1 MKYRALAAAIG
12 FVAFAAIPA
21 AAQDFPSKPLKLVL
35 PFAAGGISDVIGRM
49 LAAEMQKTLGQP
61 IVSENRVGAGSA
73 LGTDAVAKAEPDGYT
88 MCFCGNAAIT
98 LLPHMNQTVPYDPL
112 KDLKPI
118 GTAYNVDLFFVVR
131 KDFPASTLSEFI
143 AAAKAKP
150 GTLSYGSN
158 GPGSSAHLTGAML
171 VSMAGIDLI
180 HVPYKGEQP
189 ATTDLLGGQLSVG
202 IISTAGTQ
210 AQRAAGAIKVLA
222 NASRQR
228 SSIIPDVPTVAE
240 QGYPEYD
247 SPLWNI
253 IMVPA
258 ATPAGPTEKLRAAL
272 SAAMKNPEL
281 SQKMLTSGVNPV
293 VEQPSIEAMQRL
305 IRSEHERW
313 GKLIK
318 QLNLA
323 NQG

>member
-1 MKYRALAAAIG
+1 MKFLAAAA
-12 FVAFAAIPA
+12 AFAVSLVPA
-21 AAQDFPSKPLKLVL
+21 LAGAQEFPTRPVKLVL
-35 PFAAGGISDVIGRM
+35 PFAAGGISDVMGR
-49 LAAEMQKTLGQP
+49 LVAQEMQKTLGQP
-61 IVSENRVGAGSA
+61 IVPENRVGAGSA

-88 MCFCGNAAIT
+88 MCYCGNAAIT

-118 GTAYNVDLFFVVR
+118 GTTYTVDLFLVVR
-131 KDFPASTLSEFI
+131 AEEPYKNLQDFI
-143 AAAKAKP
+143 AAAKKSP
-150 GTLSYGSN
+150 GKLSYGSN

-171 VSMAGIDLI
+171 TSMAGIELI

-189 ATTDLLGGQLSVG
+189 ATTDLLSGQLTLG

-210 AQRAAGAIKVLA
+210 TQRAAGKVKVLA

-253 IMVPA
+253 VMVPS

-272 SAAMKNPEL
+272 VAAMKNPDIQ
-281 SQKMLTSGVNPV
+281 QKMLAAGVNPV
-293 VEQPSIEAMQRL
+293 GDQPSIQAMQEQ
-305 IRSEHERW
+305 IRGEYVRW
-313 GKLIK
+313 QKLIK
-318 QLNLA
+318 DLNLGG
-323 NQG
+323 QG

>member
-1 MKYRALAAAIG
+1 MKLLPALAAL
-12 FVAFAAIPA
+12 AATLAPLA
-21 AAQDFPSKPLKLVL
+21 VAAQDFPTRPVKLVL
-35 PFAAGGISDVIGRM
+35 PFAAGGISDVMGR
-49 LAAEMQKTLGQP
+49 LVAQEMQKALGQP
-61 IVSENRVGAGSA
+61 IVAENRVGAGSA
-73 LGTDAVAKAEPDGYT
+73 LGTDAVAKAAPDGYT

-118 GTAYNVDLFFVVR
+118 GSTYTVDLFFIVR
-131 KDFPASTLSEFI
+131 KDFPASTLPEFI

-158 GPGSSAHLTGAML
+158 GPGSSAHLSGAML
-171 VSMAGIDLI
+171 TSMAGIDLI

-189 ATTDLLGGQLSVG
+189 ATTDLLGGQLSLG
-202 IISTAGTQ
+202 IVSTAGTQ
-210 AQRAAGAIKVLA
+210 AQRNAGTIKVLA

-240 QGYPEYD
+240 QGYPAYE

-253 IMVPA
+253 IMVPG

-272 SAAMKNPEL
+272 IAAMKNADV
-281 SQKMLTSGVNPV
+281 QTRMLAAGVNPV
-293 VEQPSIEAMQRL
+293 AEQPSIESMQRQ
-305 IRSEHERW
+305 ISSEHERW

-318 QLNLA
+318 QLDL
-323 NQG
+323 GSKG